1 VDSVLFNLAAERLE
15 HHTSLDRMEARGT
28 LRIALKEAGLD
39 LKRVTPGELCV
50 VLAKVMPR
58 ELETRGVGDPAAVC
72 NAVTD
77 DLVKSSTLTDTP
89 PSSDPYVVFRRLR
102 DA

>member
-1 VDSVLFNLAAERLE
+1 MAHELFDFAAEQLE
-15 HHTSLDRMEARGT
+15 HHTPLDRFEARGT

-39 LKRVTPGELCV
+39 SKRVTPGQLCV

-58 ELETRGVGDPAAVC
+58 ELETRGVGDSTAVC
-72 NAVTD
+72 NAVTH
-77 DLVKSSTLTDTP
+77 DLMKSCALTDMP
-89 PSSDPYVVFRRLR
+89 ASSDPDEVFSRLG